1 MSITPMPPAFVSCR
15 TICRSILPARCIKH
29 LRPPRLGA
37 SCAAS
42 RSTTPRNKPGGSTWS
57 SARSACYSANV
68 SAAASPTPQDSET
81 RRQHGKGGEIRPE
94 PASNGCSQPT
104 KHAPNS
110 AAPIQSPPK
119 SQNHCD
125 EQLGAL
131 PHHHPRDRLADYHRR
146 EVGVGAAIG
155 WHDRRVGNAQA
166 RDA

>member
-42 RSTTPRNKPGGSTWS
+42 SSTTPRNTPVGSTWS

-68 SAAASPTPQDSET
+68 SAAASTTPKDSET
-81 RRQHGKGGEIRPE
+81 RSQHGKGGEIRPE

-104 KHAPNS
+104 KHTPNS

-125 EQLGAL
+125 EPLGWKTPAEAL
-131 PHHHPRDRLADYHRR
+131 DDLLL
-146 EVGVGAAIG
+146 
-155 WHDRRVGNAQA
+155 
-166 RDA
+166 